1 MLFMKNCV
9 IFGAGDYFG
18 DEIVPQNSFV
28 IAADGGIET
37 CLKKGIK
44 PDLII
49 GDFDSLGR
57 IPEGENT
64 IILPKIKD
72 DTDMIAAVK
81 EGLKKKCK
89 VFYLYGGTG
98 GRISHT
104 LANIDTLEYIE
115 KRGAI
120 GYLNDREEILTVTSK
135 GLNLDKNYKG
145 YISVFAKGGEAL
157 ISESGLKYTLN
168 KKLITSSF
176 PLGVSNEF
184 TGEKSS
190 ITVHSG
196 SVLVAIQKQNQ
207 PMSF

>member
-1 MLFMKNCV
+1 MKNCV

-18 DEIVPQNSFV
+18 DETVPDNSFV
-28 IAADGGIET
+28 IAADGGIDV
-37 CLKKGIK
+37 CIKKGIK

-57 IPEGENT
+57 IPKEENT

-81 EGLKKKCK
+81 EGLKQNCK

-120 GYLNDREEILTVTSK
+120 GYLNDKEEVLTVTSK
-135 GLNLDKNYKG
+135 GLNLDKKYKG
-145 YISVFAKGGEAL
+145 YISVFAKSGDTL
-157 ISESGLKYTLN
+157 ISESGLKYELN

-184 TGEKSS
+184 TGKNSS

-196 SVLVAIQKQNQ
+196 TVLIVIEKQ
-207 PMSF
+207 

>member
-1 MLFMKNCV
+1 MIKNCV

-18 DEIVPQNSFV
+18 DETVPENSFV
-28 IAADGGIET
+28 IAADGGVAVCCE
-37 CLKKGIK
+37 KGIK

-49 GDFDSLGR
+49 GDFDSLGHV
-57 IPEGENT
+57 PEAENR
-64 IILPKIKD
+64 IILPEIKD

-81 EGLKKKCK
+81 EGLKRDCK

-115 KRGAI
+115 NRGAT
-120 GYLNDREEILTVTSK
+120 GYLNDKEEVLTVTSK
-135 GLNLDKNYKG
+135 GLNFYKDYKG
-145 YISVFAKGGEAL
+145 YLSVFAKGGDAL
-157 ISESGLKYTLN
+157 ISESGFKYELN

-184 TGEKSS
+184 IGQNCAL
-190 ITVHSG
+190 TVHSG
-196 SVLVAIQKQNQ
+196 TVLVAIQKQN
-207 PMSF
+207 

>member
-1 MLFMKNCV
+1 MKNCV

-18 DEIVPQNSFV
+18 DETVPENSFI
-28 IAADGGIET
+28 IAADGGVDICAE
-37 CLKKGIK
+37 KGIK

-49 GDFDSLGR
+49 GDFDSLGH
-57 IPEGENT
+57 IPKHENT

-81 EGLKKKCK
+81 EGLKQKCK

-104 LANIDTLEYIE
+104 LANIDTLEYLE
-115 KRGAI
+115 KHGAI
-120 GYLNDREEILTVTSK
+120 GYLNDKEEVLTVTSK
-135 GLNLDKNYKG
+135 GLNLDKKYKG
-145 YISVFAKGGEAL
+145 YISVFAKGGDAL
-157 ISESGLKYTLN
+157 ISESGLKYELN

-184 TGEKSS
+184 TGENSS

-196 SVLVAIQKQNQ
+196 TVLIAIEKQ
-207 PMSF
+207 

>member
-1 MLFMKNCV
+1 MLKKCF

-18 DEIVPQNSFV
+18 DERVEDGAFV
-28 IAADGGIET
+28 IAADKGIEK
-37 CLKKGIK
+37 LEQMGIV

-49 GDFDSLGR
+49 GDFDSLGH
-57 IPEGENT
+57 IPKRENT
-64 IILPKIKD
+64 VILPKIKD
-72 DTDMIAAVK
+72 DTDMLAAVK
-81 EGLKKKCK
+81 EGLKQNCK

-104 LANIDTLEYIE
+104 LANIDTLEYLE

-120 GYLNDREEILTVTSK
+120 GYLNDKEEVLTVTSK
-135 GLNLDKNYKG
+135 GLNFDKNYKG
-145 YISVFAKGGEAL
+145 YISVFAKGGDAL
-157 ISESGLKYTLN
+157 ISESGLKYELN

-184 TGEKSS
+184 TGRNSS

-196 SVLVAIQKQNQ
+196 TVLIVIEKQ
-207 PMSF
+207 